1 MGMVWFGMAWHG
13 MVWFDTVWYGM
24 LWDGMDCFVFYVIV
38 CFFFVLYNMA

>member
-38 CFFFVLYNMA
+38 CFFVVNSM